1 MSRLGAS
8 GSLSPFPRPR
18 TASRRAGPASS
29 PVTWI
34 LQSSASISPA
44 SIMRRAV
51 GVLLDNGDFE
61 VHGH

>member
-1 MSRLGAS
+1 
-8 GSLSPFPRPR
+8 
-18 TASRRAGPASS
+18 
-29 PVTWI
+29 VTWI